1 MLSLVRT
8 RAFRNTNST
17 LSDKTP
23 EPQRSYSVE
32 HILSLELFCMG
43 NPIAVSADGRWLA
56 MTVHSHRR
64 RRVGGDEFLPSGF
77 PSLLE
82 GGEIWIVD
90 VESGKR
96 QNITPSWG
104 TSWGPSWA
112 PDGKQLS
119 FFTDKDGIA
128 QLWIWECRTAEP
140 RIACDVEIDPC
151 LLEDVSSRWT
161 PDGSR
166 IVVKLRSKTPSR
178 TRSEETTISP
188 DEATVRLFR
197 SIPKSPDEVETVNH
211 ARTDRFLADIGVVT
225 VATGVFHRLRR
236 KFPPLGLCVSPDGTT
251 VAVADLRGFETEK
264 RRQELYDLYLLPLD
278 GGPPRCLAER
288 IQFRGG
294 LGPLLSWSPD
304 GDYLAYAT
312 HGPLA
317 KGELFTISILDG
329 QRRHL
334 NEGSNLNLGNFQ
346 RPPLWSLDGQYL
358 FCIAGGHLW
367 EVCVADG
374 AIRKLTEGLGRDIVR
389 IVHRPESS
397 TVWSPDPG
405 ESIYIQTFH
414 SQNKQS
420 GFFRIDLTT
429 GETHPL
435 VEENRFYHSR
445 LNLDV
450 ATDTGQIFYIAED
463 IIHPA
468 DVWVVDASFQ
478 NRHQLT
484 KLNPQIDAIRF
495 GEARLVNWKTPKG
508 RELNGALL
516 LPADYVPGQCYPLI
530 TYVYSGSFL
539 SNRLN
544 FFGLSHLGTPV
555 TNMHILATQGYAV
568 FLPDTPLET
577 SDLIQKLTDAVLSGV
592 DAVIDLGIADANRL
606 GVMGHSF
613 GGYCVNALVTQ
624 TPRFRAAVSSAS
636 ISNLVSSYG
645 FLSEAG
651 DSPNIGNTELGQL
664 RMGGSLWENRDAYI
678 KNSPIFYLDRVETPL
693 LLIHGELETRF
704 TAQLGELFSGL
715 RRLGKEAV
723 LVTYLGEDHDLG
735 SWRYP
740 NAIDRWK
747 RILAWFDEHLKF

>member
-1 MLSLVRT
+1 MV
-8 RAFRNTNST
+8 
-17 LSDKTP
+17 SDKIP
-23 EPQRSYSVE
+23 KPQRSYNVE
-32 HILSLELFCMG
+32 HILSLESFRPG
-43 NPIAVSADGRWLA
+43 NPIAVSTNGQWLA

-64 RRVGGDEFLPSGF
+64 RQVGSEEFLPSGF
-77 PSLLE
+77 SSLLE

-96 QNITPSWG
+96 QNITPNWG

-119 FFTDKDGIA
+119 FFSDKDGIA
-128 QLWIWECRTAEP
+128 QLWIWECGTTEP
-140 RIACDVEIDPC
+140 RIACDVEINPC

-178 TRSEETTISP
+178 TGSEETTISS
-188 DEATVRLFR
+188 DEPTVRVFR
-197 SIPKSPDEVETVNH
+197 SIPKAPDEVEAVSD
-211 ARTDRFLADIGVVT
+211 ARADYFLADIGIIT
-225 VATGVFHRLRR
+225 VATGVYHRLKRE
-236 KFPPLGLCVSPDGTT
+236 FPPLGLCVSPDGTT
-251 VAVADLRGFETEK
+251 AAVADLRGFETER

-304 GDYLAYAT
+304 GNYLAYAT

-329 QRRHL
+329 SQRNL
-334 NEGSNLNLGNFQ
+334 SEGLNLNLGNFQ

-358 FCIAGGHLW
+358 FCIADGHLW
-367 EVCVADG
+367 EICVADG

-397 TVWSPDPG
+397 TVWSPDSG

-429 GETHPL
+429 GEAHPL
-435 VEENRFYHSR
+435 VEENRLYHRRS
-445 LNLDV
+445 NLDV
-450 ATDTGQIFYIAED
+450 ATDTDQIFYLAED
-463 IIHPA
+463 VIHPA
-468 DVWVVDASFQ
+468 DVWVVDANFQ
-478 NRHQLT
+478 NRRQLT
-484 KLNPQIDAIRF
+484 KLNPQIDITRF
-495 GEARLVNWKTPKG
+495 GEARLVNWKAPKG

-516 LPADYVPGQCYPLI
+516 LPTDYVPGQRYPLV
-530 TYVYSGSFL
+530 TYVYGGSFL
-539 SNRLN
+539 SNMLN
-544 FFGLSHLGTPV
+544 FFGLSHLGTSV
-555 TNMHILATQGYAV
+555 NNMHILASQGYAV

-577 SDLIQKLTDAVLSGV
+577 SDLIQDSTDAVLSGV

-624 TPRFRAAVSSAS
+624 TSRFRAAVSSAS

-645 FLSEAG
+645 FLNEAG
-651 DSPNIGNTELGQL
+651 DSPNIGNAELGQL
-664 RMGGSLWENRDAYI
+664 RMGGSLWENQDAYI

-704 TAQLGELFSGL
+704 TVQLGELFSGL

-723 LVTYLGEDHDLG
+723 LATYLGEDHDLG

-740 NAIDRWK
+740 NAIDRWN
-747 RILAWFDEHLKF
+747 RILDWFDEHLKF

>member
-1 MLSLVRT
+1 MV
-8 RAFRNTNST
+8 
-17 LSDKTP
+17 SDKIP
-23 EPQRSYSVE
+23 KPQRSYNVE
-32 HILSLELFCMG
+32 HILSLESFHYS
-43 NPIAVSADGRWLA
+43 NPIAVSTDGQWLA
-56 MTVHSHRR
+56 ITVHSHRR
-64 RRVGGDEFLPSGF
+64 RRVGSDEFLPSGF
-77 PSLLE
+77 SSSLE
-82 GGEIWIVD
+82 GSEIWIVD

-96 QNITPSWG
+96 QNITPNWG

-119 FFTDKDGIA
+119 FFSDKDGIA
-128 QLWIWECRTAEP
+128 QLWIWECGTVEP

-161 PDGSR
+161 SDGSR
-166 IVVKLRSKTPSR
+166 IVVKLRSKMPAI
-178 TRSEETTISP
+178 TRNEETTISP

-197 SIPKSPDEVETVNH
+197 SIPKASDEIETVSD
-211 ARTDRFLADIGVVT
+211 ARADYFLADIGVVNI
-225 VATGVFHRLRR
+225 ATGACHRLRR
-236 KFPPLGLCVSPDGTT
+236 EFPPLGLCISPDGTT
-251 VAVADLRGFETEK
+251 AAVADLRGFETET

-288 IQFRGG
+288 VQFRGG

-304 GDYLAYAT
+304 GNYLAYAT

-317 KGELFTISILDG
+317 KGELFTISTLDG
-329 QRRHL
+329 SQRNL
-334 NEGSNLNLGNFQ
+334 NEGLNLNLGNFQ

-358 FCIAGGHLW
+358 FCIADGHLW
-367 EVCVADG
+367 EICVADG

-397 TVWSPDPG
+397 TVWSPDSG

-429 GETHPL
+429 GEAHPL
-435 VEENRFYHSR
+435 VEENRWYHRRS
-445 LNLDV
+445 NLDV
-450 ATDTGQIFYIAED
+450 ATDTGQIFHIAED
-463 IIHPA
+463 VIHPA
-468 DVWVVDASFQ
+468 DVWVVDTKLQ
-478 NRHQLT
+478 NRRQLT
-484 KLNPQIDAIRF
+484 RLNPQIDTTRF
-495 GEARLVNWKTPKG
+495 GEARLANWKAPRG

-516 LPADYVPGQCYPLI
+516 LPADYVPGQRYPLV
-530 TYVYSGSFL
+530 TYVYGGSFL
-539 SNRLN
+539 SNTLN

-555 TNMHILATQGYAV
+555 NNMHILASQGYAV

-577 SDLIQKLTDAVLSGV
+577 SDLIQESTDAVLSGV
-592 DAVIDLGIADANRL
+592 DAVIELGIADANRL

-645 FLSEAG
+645 FLNQAG

-664 RMGGSLWENRDAYI
+664 RMGGSLWENQDAYI

-704 TAQLGELFSGL
+704 TMQLGELFSGL

-723 LVTYLGEDHDLG
+723 LATYLGEDHDLG

>member
-1 MLSLVRT
+1 MV
-8 RAFRNTNST
+8 
-17 LSDKTP
+17 SDKIP
-23 EPQRSYSVE
+23 KLQRSYSVE
-32 HILSLELFCMG
+32 HILSLESFRIG
-43 NPIAVSADGRWLA
+43 NPIAVSTDGRWLA
-56 MTVHSHRR
+56 ITVHNHRR
-64 RRVGGDEFLPSGF
+64 QRVGSDEFLPSGF

-96 QNITPSWG
+96 QNITPNWG
-104 TSWGPSWA
+104 TSWGTSWA

-119 FFTDKDGIA
+119 FFSDKDGIA
-128 QLWIWECRTAEP
+128 QLWVWECGTTEP
-140 RIACDVEIDPC
+140 RIACDVEINPC

-178 TRSEETTISP
+178 TRNEETTISP

-197 SIPKSPDEVETVNH
+197 SIPKSPDEVETVSD
-211 ARTDRFLADIGVVT
+211 ARADYFLADIGVIT
-225 VATGVFHRLRR
+225 VATGVFHRLKRE
-236 KFPPLGLCVSPDGTT
+236 FPPLGLCVSPDGTT
-251 VAVADLRGFETEK
+251 AAVADLRGFETEK

-294 LGPLLSWSPD
+294 LGSLLSWSPD
-304 GDYLAYAT
+304 GNYLAYAT

-317 KGELFTISILDG
+317 KGELFTISTLDG
-329 QRRHL
+329 RRRNL
-334 NEGSNLNLGNFQ
+334 SEGLNLNLGNFQ

-367 EVCVADG
+367 EVCVRDG
-374 AIRKLTEGLGRDIVR
+374 VVRKLTEGLRRDIVR

-397 TVWSPDPG
+397 TVWSPDSG

-420 GFFRIDLTT
+420 GFFRINLTT
-429 GETHPL
+429 SETHPL
-435 VEENRFYHSR
+435 VEENRLYHSR
-445 LNLDV
+445 LNIDV
-450 ATDTGQIFYIAED
+450 ATDTGHIFYIAED
-463 IIHPA
+463 TIHPA
-468 DVWVVDASFQ
+468 DIWVVDANFQ
-478 NRHQLT
+478 NRCQLT
-484 KLNPQIDAIRF
+484 NLNPQIDAIRF
-495 GEARLVNWKTPKG
+495 EEARLINWKTPKG

-516 LPADYVPGQCYPLI
+516 LPANYVPGQCYPLI
-530 TYVYSGSFL
+530 TYVYSGSSL
-539 SNRLN
+539 SNNLN
-544 FFGLSHLGTPV
+544 FFGLAHPQGAPV
-555 TNMHILATQGYAV
+555 GNMYILATQGYAV

-577 SDLIQKLTDAVLSGV
+577 NNLIQELTDAVLSGV
-592 DAVIDLGIADANRL
+592 DTVIDLGIADANRL

-613 GGYCVNALVTQ
+613 GGYCVNALITQ
-624 TPRFRAAVSSAS
+624 TSRFRAAVSSAS
-636 ISNLVSSYG
+636 RCNLVSSYG

-651 DSPNIGNTELGQL
+651 DSPGIGPEELRL
-664 RMGGSLWENRDAYI
+664 GGSLWEYQDAYI
-678 KNSPIFYLDRVETPL
+678 ENSPIFYLDRVTTPL
-693 LLIHGELETRF
+693 LLIHGELEVRL

-715 RRLGKEAV
+715 RRLGKEVV
-723 LVTYLGEDHDLG
+723 LATYLGEDHNLG

-740 NAIDRWK
+740 NAIDRWN

>member
-1 MLSLVRT
+1 MVS
-8 RAFRNTNST
+8 NKIPKS
-17 LSDKTP
+17 
-23 EPQRSYSVE
+23 QRSYSVE
-32 HILSLELFCMG
+32 HILSLESFRIG
-43 NPIAVSADGRWLA
+43 NPITISTDGQWLA
-56 MTVHSHRR
+56 TTVHNHRR
-64 RRVGGDEFLPSGF
+64 QRVGSDEFLPSGF
-77 PSLLE
+77 PSVLE

-90 VESGKR
+90 AKSGKH
-96 QNITPSWG
+96 QNITPNWG

-119 FFTDKDGIA
+119 FFSDKDGIA
-128 QLWIWECRTAEP
+128 QLWVWECGTTEP
-140 RIACDVEIDPC
+140 RIVCDVEINPC
-151 LLEDVSSRWT
+151 LLEDVSLRWT
-161 PDGSR
+161 PDGSQ

-178 TRSEETTISP
+178 TRNEETTISP

-197 SIPKSPDEVETVNH
+197 AIPKTPDETETVSD
-211 ARTDRFLADIGVVT
+211 ARADRFLADIGVVT
-225 VATGVFHRLRR
+225 VATGVCHRLRR
-236 KFPPLGLCVSPDGTT
+236 EFPPLGLCVSPDGTA

-264 RRQELYDLYLLPLD
+264 RRQELYDLHLLPLD
-278 GGPPRCLAER
+278 GDPPRCLAEC

-304 GDYLAYAT
+304 GNYLAYAT

-317 KGELFTISILDG
+317 KGELFTISTLDG
-329 QRRHL
+329 SQRNL
-334 NEGSNLNLGNFQ
+334 NEGLNLNLGNFQ

-367 EVCVADG
+367 EVRVADG
-374 AIRKLTEGLGRDIVR
+374 AVRKLTKGLGRDIVR

-397 TVWSPDPG
+397 TVWSPDSG
-405 ESIYIQTFH
+405 ESIYVQTFH

-429 GETHPL
+429 GEMPPL
-435 VEENRFYHSR
+435 VEENRLYHRR

-463 IIHPA
+463 ITHPA

-484 KLNPQIDAIRF
+484 NLNPQIDAVRF
-495 GEARLVNWKTPKG
+495 GEAQLVNWKTSKG

-516 LPADYVPGQCYPLI
+516 LPADYVPGQRYPLV
-530 TYVYSGSFL
+530 TYVYGGSSL
-539 SNRLN
+539 SNKLN
-544 FFGLSHLGTPV
+544 FFGLADYQGVPV
-555 TNMHILATQGYAV
+555 GNMHILATQGYAV

-577 SDLIQKLTDAVLSGV
+577 SNLIQELTDAVLSGV
-592 DAVIDLGIADANRL
+592 DKVIDLGIADANRL

-645 FLSEAG
+645 FLDEAG

-664 RMGGSLWENRDAYI
+664 RMGGSLWENQDAYI
-678 KNSPIFYLDRVETPL
+678 KNSPIFYLDQVETPL
-693 LLIHGELETRF
+693 LLIHGELEVRF
-704 TAQLGELFSGL
+704 TMQLGELFSGL

-723 LVTYLGEDHDLG
+723 LATYLGEDHDLG

-740 NAIDRWK
+740 NAIDRWN
-747 RILAWFDEHLKF
+747 RILDWFDEHLKF